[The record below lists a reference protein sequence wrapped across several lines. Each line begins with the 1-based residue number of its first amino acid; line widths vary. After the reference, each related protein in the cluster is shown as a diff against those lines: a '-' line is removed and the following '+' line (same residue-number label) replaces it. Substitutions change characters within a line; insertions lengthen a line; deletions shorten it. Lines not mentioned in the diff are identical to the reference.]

1 MSQNL
6 PNMLQDTISKIREMV
21 DVNNVIGDPIT
32 TPDGVTIIPVSK
44 VSVGFGGGGSDF
56 VSKNPN
62 KQDNPFGGGVGGG
75 VKVTPICFLTP
86 HTACRPVSVCL
97 TGLRASPRLSLT
109 SNFIFCKK
117 FPIFEFIFPIFA
129 VCFLYFFNN
138 LPHFLVFAKM
148 QLFRHTKSMQN
159 QNSAKNL
166 LTSKKNS
173 AIMRAY
179 PVRE

>member
-1 MSQNL
+1 MYILSSGLSRIFEKKSN
-6 PNMLQDTISKIREMV
+6 
-21 DVNNVIGDPIT
+21 IGA
-32 TPDGVTIIPVSK
+32 
-44 VSVGFGGGGSDF
+44 SVFG
-56 VSKNPN
+56 
-62 KQDNPFGGGVGGG
+62 
-75 VKVTPICFLTP
+75 TP

-166 LTSKKNS
+166 LTSKRNS

-179 PVRE
+179 PVRVVNISGDISKCGTANNGFLISDRRI